1 LDGCGGAI
9 VTPRNIVL
17 EGDALETLRRLAPA
31 SVSCVVTS
39 PPYFQARYYNA
50 GERELGQEQHI
61 DAWVESLRAV
71 SQEIARVLVP
81 TGSYWLNIGDL
92 YSRHASLG
100 APPKSL
106 LLGPERLVRGLLK
119 DGWIVRN
126 RIAWV
131 KSSPLP
137 SPVTDRLT
145 NGWEYVFHLVRQ
157 GDYFYDLD
165 AIRVPL
171 VTRRPSRTLSKT
183 PAAAL
188 GPLVNRRAGLDRLAR
203 EGRAGHPLGRN
214 PTDVWTL
221 PPGRHVGGHFATFP
235 ESLVRRPILAT
246 APAKVCTVCGRP
258 WRRSKRRVTFLA
270 GTPQARPFVP
280 CGCNAPTRPGL
291 VLDPFAGSGTT
302 LKVARELG
310 RDALG
315 IELNADY
322 AVLAGERASLA
333 VAQAAYSGGSSGNAS
348 ASPSISVARTTPA
361 SIRRGASIR
370 AEFEGISSETSAS
383 VLCGP

>member
-1 LDGCGGAI
+1 M
-9 VTPRNIVL
+9 TPRNVVL
-17 EGDALETLRRLAPA
+17 EGDALETLRTLATA
-31 SVSCVVTS
+31 SIQCVATS
-39 PPYFQARYYNA
+39 PPYFQARHYDA
-50 GERELGQEQHI
+50 GERELGLEHHV
-61 DAWVESLRAV
+61 DDWVESLRAV
-71 SQEIARVLVP
+71 SREIQRVLTP
-81 TGSYWLNIGDL
+81 TGSYWLNVGDL
-92 YSRHASLG
+92 YSRHERLG

-106 LLGPERLVRGLLK
+106 LLAPERLVRILLE

-131 KSSPLP
+131 KSVPLP

-157 GDYFYDLD
+157 RDYFYDLD

-183 PAAAL
+183 PAAVL
-188 GPLVNRRAGLDRLAR
+188 GPLVNHRAGLDQMAR

-221 PPGRHVGGHFATFP
+221 PPGRHVGGHFATYP
-235 ESLVRRPILAT
+235 EALVRRPILAT
-246 APAKVCTVCGRP
+246 APAKVCTACGRP
-258 WRRSKRRVTFLA
+258 WRRSKRRVTFL
-270 GTPQARPFVP
+270 GDKPQARPLVP

-302 LKVARELG
+302 LKVARDLG

-315 IELNADY
+315 IELHPGFA
-322 AVLAGERASLA
+322 ALARERAGLDVPIEL
-333 VAQAAYSGGSSGNAS
+333 VA
-348 ASPSISVARTTPA
+348 
-361 SIRRGASIR
+361 
-370 AEFEGISSETSAS
+370 
-383 VLCGP
+383 

>member
-1 LDGCGGAI
+1 M
-9 VTPRNIVL
+9 TPRNVVL
-17 EGDALETLRRLAPA
+17 EGDALAILRTLAP

-39 PPYFQARYYNA
+39 PPYFRARHYDA
-50 GERELGQEQHI
+50 GERELGQEPDV
-61 DAWVESLRAV
+61 DAWVDGLRAV
-71 SQEIARVLVP
+71 SREIARVLVP
-81 TGSYWLNIGDL
+81 TGSYWLNVGDL

-106 LLGPERLVRGLLK
+106 LLGPERLVRGLLD

-131 KSSPLP
+131 KSVPLP

-157 GDYFYDLD
+157 RDYFYDLD

-171 VTRRPSRTLSKT
+171 VTRKPSRTLSKMPT
-183 PAAAL
+183 AAL
-188 GPLVNRRAGLDRLAR
+188 GSLVNHRSGLDRLAL
-203 EGRAGHPLGRN
+203 EGRSGHPLGRN
-214 PTDVWTL
+214 PTDVWKL
-221 PPGRHVGGHFATFP
+221 PPGRHVGGHYATFP
-235 ESLVRRPILAT
+235 EALVRRPILAS
-246 APAKVCTVCGRP
+246 APAKVCTACGRP

-270 GTPQARPFVP
+270 GTPQTRPLVP
-280 CGCNAPTRPGL
+280 CGCNAPTQPGL

-315 IELNADY
+315 IELHPDFA
-322 AVLAGERASLA
+322 ALARERAGLDPPVEL
-333 VAQAAYSGGSSGNAS
+333 VA
-348 ASPSISVARTTPA
+348 
-361 SIRRGASIR
+361 
-370 AEFEGISSETSAS
+370 
-383 VLCGP
+383 